1 MKPSEISAFL
11 EKYASGTHTPGEHQ
25 EFINWLNKA
34 TPEEIS
40 NYADQYYAIA
50 GKGQPAE
57 EQVNAEL
64 VMQIERALDR
74 YELGKQEPVK
84 NAARIFH
91 WRTIFRS
98 AAAILFLFLSAYFV
112 YTLIPH
118 NSSSL
123 NVKGTQQAVDNEVQP
138 GGNKAVL
145 ALGNGETVLLDEA
158 KPGEVARQGNTQ
170 VYKTANG
177 EVVYKSGD
185 KSTEEFV
192 YHTLSTPRGGQY
204 KLLLPDGSNVWLNS
218 ASSVRYPT
226 VFAGAE
232 RTVEVT
238 GEVYFEIAHDAS
250 KPFVVKVNEMDIRVL
265 GTHFNVNAYSDERS
279 VNTTLL
285 EGSVMLSKGGYTA
298 KLRPG
303 QQAQI
308 ADRTDFKLLN
318 DVDVDEVVAWK
329 NGYFSFNRA
338 DLHTVMRQIAR
349 WYDVTIS
356 YEGQIPHRE
365 FVGKIKR
372 NNNASEVLKILQESK
387 VHFRIEGKKI
397 IVMP

>member
-1 MKPSEISAFL
+1 MKPSEISTFL
-11 EKYASGTHTPGEHQ
+11 DKYAAGTHSPGEHQ
-25 EFINWLNKA
+25 EFINWLNNA
-34 TPEEIS
+34 TPDQIS
-40 NYADQYYAIA
+40 DYADQYNAILST
-50 GKGQPAE
+50 GLPKE
-57 EQVNAEL
+57 EPVNAEL

-74 YELGKQEPVK
+74 YDLGKQEPPK
-84 NAARIFH
+84 PGAKIFH
-91 WRTIFRS
+91 WRTLFRS
-98 AAAILFLFLSAYFV
+98 AAAILFLFLSAYFI
-112 YTLIPH
+112 YTLLPQNRNFSKEKEIQP
-118 NSSSL
+118 
-123 NVKGTQQAVDNEVQP
+123 AVANEIQP
-138 GGNKAVL
+138 GGNKAIL

-170 VYKTANG
+170 VYKTASG
-177 EVVYKSGD
+177 EVVYKSGEG
-185 KSTEEFV
+185 TAEELVF
-192 YHTLSTPRGGQY
+192 HTLSTPRGGQF

-226 VFAGAE
+226 AFAGAE

-250 KPFVVKVNEMDIRVL
+250 KPFVVKVNEMNIRVL
-265 GTHFNVNAYSDERS
+265 GTHFNVNAYSDESS

-285 EGSVMLSKGGYTA
+285 EGSVILSKGGFNS

-303 QQAQI
+303 QQAQS
-308 ADRTDFKLLN
+308 AGNADFKLIN

-365 FVGKIKR
+365 FAGKIKR